1 MYKFEVDFG
10 SVAAHGET
18 GEKALLQRMADTIVH
33 RGPDDAGYWCAVDQG
48 IGLDHRRPSIVG
60 RLERTGV

>member
-1 MYKFEVDFG
+1 MYKFEGDFG
-10 SVAAHGET
+10 SVASHGET
-18 GEKALLQRMADTIVH
+18 SEKALLQRIADTIVQ

-48 IGLDHRRPSIVG
+48 IGLGHRRPSIVG

>member
-1 MYKFEVDFG
+1 MHKFAGNFG

-18 GEKALLQRMADTIVH
+18 GEKALLQRMVDTIFH
-33 RGPDDAGYWCAVDQG
+33 RGPDDGGYWCAVDQG
-48 IGLDHRRPSIVG
+48 IGLGHRRPSILG